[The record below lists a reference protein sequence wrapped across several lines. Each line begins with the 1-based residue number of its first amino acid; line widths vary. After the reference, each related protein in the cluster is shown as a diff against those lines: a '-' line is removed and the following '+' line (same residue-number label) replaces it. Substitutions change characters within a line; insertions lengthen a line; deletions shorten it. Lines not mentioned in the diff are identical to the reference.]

1 MPTQITQ
8 RESGGRT
15 YLQVEGDMLVDD
27 ALLLERLASDIHEDS
42 GVHVTVD
49 LADLDFLDSDSAP
62 ILKRLENQTGIS
74 IEGLEIFLQSAIDAA
89 ERNAASSKSDAVRRF
104 RAETRGLT
112 SVAIGRVKPSVRS
125 PHVSKGSLDQKSPQ

>member
-8 RESGGRT
+8 RESEGRM

-27 ALLLERLASDIHEDS
+27 ALLLERIASELQENT
-42 GVHVTVD
+42 GGRVTVD

-62 ILKRLENQTGIS
+62 VLKRLEDKPGIS

-89 ERNAASSKSDAVRRF
+89 ERSKA
-104 RAETRGLT
+104 
-112 SVAIGRVKPSVRS
+112 
-125 PHVSKGSLDQKSPQ
+125 

>member
-8 RESGGRT
+8 RESNGRT

-27 ALLLERLASDIHEDS
+27 ALLLERLASDLHEDS
-42 GVHVTVD
+42 GSHVTVD

-62 ILKRLENQTGIS
+62 ILKRLESRSGVS

-89 ERNAASSKSDAVRRF
+89 ERSSA
-104 RAETRGLT
+104 
-112 SVAIGRVKPSVRS
+112 
-125 PHVSKGSLDQKSPQ
+125 

>member
-8 RESGGRT
+8 RESNGRT

-27 ALLLERLASDIHEDS
+27 ALLLERIANDIHEDS
-42 GVHVTVD
+42 GAHVTVD

-62 ILKRLENQTGIS
+62 ILKRLETRAGIS

-89 ERNAASSKSDAVRRF
+89 ERSSA
-104 RAETRGLT
+104 
-112 SVAIGRVKPSVRS
+112 
-125 PHVSKGSLDQKSPQ
+125 

>member
-8 RESGGRT
+8 RESNGRT

-42 GVHVTVD
+42 GAHVTVD

-62 ILKRLENQTGIS
+62 ILKRLETRSGVS

-89 ERNAASSKSDAVRRF
+89 ERNAA
-104 RAETRGLT
+104 
-112 SVAIGRVKPSVRS
+112 
-125 PHVSKGSLDQKSPQ
+125 